1 MTFLSSS
8 SLEEGERG
16 ARSLSPSVPDA
27 DTPIEASCDYLSPGP
42 LVSSESLSAS
52 GTQPLSVSVSHPLSV
67 PVSAAPCMREPS
79 ALSPSLSSLVDA
91 AETPQLEGETLG
103 FLPGTRFPA
112 GEASVVS
119 VAVDSTPQLPSCVG
133 CSEGSPYREQSPD
146 FSLPSIGGALSPSYS
161 PLFPEGQGSDPPKG
175 LAGKGFFGGRGGGF
189 DVFSPA
195 YTTDIAPAYCAGSS
209 APHPH
214 LRFDPSARASASG
227 GRGERMHGS
236 IPANQEA
243 VSLPNVRQNLGHTS
257 DDAAGPKLEELLNFA
272 STTLGSDGA
281 LGLEAASDAKTNESV
296 DAWNPLRRSFTD
308 AVEGPCAARPS
319 VQDRARESIE
329 QPRGGREPLRGAPE
343 HEFTIQT
350 DCGSTPGGGSIP
362 KTDCT
367 AATESSSEEAV
378 GMNPEPQVRCQN
390 SEAGGG
396 LPAESA
402 VTKARQ
408 GEGQAGTRQP
418 SQEGWRS
425 IEEEAAAFV
434 TTLHETFLTPQRLLN
449 VSEGSSSPLSLPMS
463 ADEAYEEQG
472 STDGDGSPFDANE
485 QSPSRR
491 TVREQELSEGQG
503 RMPEKGEDCAAWAPC
518 NQSLFT
524 EEIKFAQSGKAAEV
538 ADLGGD
544 DEEAEEDLKPK
555 IDWEVP
561 CEDSREENSASS
573 EAALSVSQ
581 EEDLRRSTSQAD
593 NSSQGKT
600 VRTIR
605 VGNHPSRPG
614 LAQGLPAIT
623 NSAGWS
629 SPGYTHS
636 VFGRCS
642 TYSSLHSAEG
652 ICFQGVGSPLGA
664 CPMASGRCALDS
676 FKSGVISREMG
687 EILGK
692 EGGGRSLNA
701 FSRSASRCSNHP
713 SMVDPGAFAELRL
726 STLEQFYSDRCKHT
740 LLWAD
745 HTGMRFQERRASG
758 LLQIQRQL
766 KDVRQRLKGL
776 RLLGTNISS
785 VCDKSQNLVCCYVAE
800 RVVPASGEPSRDAK
814 PAASLTDAAS
824 DDAPG
829 AQETAATERAVSRFF
844 EHLLLLTIEE
854 KPDRRASEG
863 ELSGDEPER
872 AAHRESR
879 AAGIQRKFRVVSEI
893 FVLRSNPS
901 EDGAS
906 GAAAVAAGLAKNE
919 ATSLLSDAGK
929 RRQLLNALL
938 SLMSGGARDGNRE
951 SREGPLGASATGRR
965 QSASFDPVADIPP
978 APCGSNATP
987 KRSASGGASRS
998 ESPSVQSS
1006 GSDRRRSLCEPV
1018 ASSVFPSFRALSC
1031 DDRNSFPPVF
1041 GVEGA
1046 TKARPTA
1053 SYALAT
1059 SLDADSSSVSVRAFS
1074 PPPETTGMWL
1084 SSAVHMSVPDLA
1096 RQSSAEDNA
1105 QFQVGREGGALGVGG
1120 RRSRA
1125 PEPDSLPQHID
1136 DLAVGERA
1144 ASPGPFP
1151 LVSSEARLG
1160 ESPSPVGCLRSPL
1173 ESPGLHGSD
1182 TAQAETGPWPL
1193 AGPAEVARET
1203 AAAVAA
1209 ASRLLDQYACGELRT
1224 EKRES
1229 VCDFVAGGHVES
1241 PFHPGIEEATKLLM
1255 ECGLRPREGLGDSAA
1270 RTFAPSEDSLSAPP
1284 VGGREVILPGS
1295 ADLMNALV
1303 QQLQHQLQQQ
1313 IEQQLQLHRGTAADC
1328 LRAPGALASSVPHGA
1343 SVSPAISTRTKQL
1356 GRGNEHLDA
1365 SEASPASAIEAA
1377 AAALLESRG
1386 CSVGAARA
1394 LRAPGA
1400 APPALSRAAPGP
1412 SLSGSTPSHMD
1423 ILGLDGSDDLHDF
1436 KEHCSVFISWIPR
1449 VARAED
1455 YRQKDQM
1462 EKRLK
1467 LLFEVSLKVRGIVRI
1482 ALFPP
1487 RGSHCCVLFDTPQA
1501 AQAFIRQYGGSTYTS
1516 STERFKAEICAAH
1529 AVTFDRGIERVFV
1542 RIEEFKPQLLQQACG
1557 NQPMHGAGSSG
1568 SGCSAGGARHLTPA
1582 SITEGLGRQSAG
1594 LRHPQGSLGSA
1605 LASFSALRTAIE
1617 SARQGSFV
1625 QHPHQQLLLLKQ
1637 LRQEHSGEPQVEEGA
1652 GSNAPMSGFLPH
1664 VAPPAL
1670 PEPGSFQEL
1679 QAQRQRVLFR
1689 SQSAVQGALEIANFL
1704 SSRDGSAK
1712 ALQQRRH
1719 PRFGRAATMD
1729 TPSESWPGGSLQT
1742 ADLRDQNTPA
1752 IHTRACADVGGDGPF
1767 APSRS
1772 KPAEDELGPQQ
1783 QLAKASARLLSELKP
1798 EEQAELGQLW
1808 QTLMRQQQSLIGA
1821 GQGAAG
1827 LPKQSPSQQL
1837 LTAGL
1842 QQVRR
1847 DQHPPQRR
1855 QRDPHYRSAERNSG
1869 VLGKHALS
1877 SREEGAGHNTGK
1889 LATSA
1894 PRSHRPGESRIGA
1907 SRLPQSHRPQFGAG
1921 RGGQEQEGKWP
1932 APQRCLAPVPQHGVR
1947 ESPRHRHGNVGVSGA
1962 SGSYSRVNVVGTRQR
1977 HRGGPSGRGHHA

>member
-42 LVSSESLSAS
+42 LVSSQSVSVS
-52 GTQPLSVSVSHPLSV
+52 QPLSESVSHPLSV
-67 PVSAAPCMREPS
+67 SVSAAACMRELS
-79 ALSPSLSSLVDA
+79 ALSSSLSSLVDA
-91 AETPQLEGETLG
+91 AETPQPEGETLG
-103 FLPGTRFPA
+103 FLPGPRCPA
-112 GEASVVS
+112 GEAGVVS
-119 VAVDSTPQLPSCVG
+119 VAVDSTPQFTSGVG
-133 CSEGSPYREQSPD
+133 CSEGPSNREQSPD
-146 FSLPSIGGALSPSYS
+146 FSLPSIGGAVSPSYS
-161 PLFPEGQGSDPPKG
+161 PLLPEGQGSVPLKG
-175 LAGKGFFGGRGGGF
+175 LAGKGFTCGRGGDF
-189 DVFSPA
+189 DGFSPE
-195 YTTDIAPAYCAGSS
+195 YTTDGAPAYGAGSAS
-209 APHPH
+209 PH
-214 LRFDPSARASASG
+214 LHLSIDPSARASASG
-227 GRGERMHGS
+227 GRSERMHGS
-236 IPANQEA
+236 SPANQEA
-243 VSLPNVRQNLGHTS
+243 VSLPNVREDLRHTT
-257 DDAAGPKLEELLNFA
+257 DDAAGPRVEELLNFA
-272 STTLGSDGA
+272 STALDSAGG
-281 LGLEAASDAKTNESV
+281 LGLEPDSEAKTNASV
-296 DAWNPLRRSFTD
+296 DAWNLLCRSLTD
-308 AVEGPCAARPS
+308 AAEGLCAARPS
-319 VQDRARESIE
+319 VQNRARGPTE
-329 QPRGGREPLRGAPE
+329 QPRDGRAPMRGAPE
-343 HEFTIQT
+343 RQCTIQT
-350 DCGSTPGGGSIP
+350 NCRSTPGGGSIP
-362 KTDCT
+362 KTECT
-367 AATESSSEEAV
+367 AERERSSGGAV
-378 GMNPEPQVRCQN
+378 GMDSEPQVRCQN
-390 SEAGGG
+390 SEIGGG
-396 LPAESA
+396 LLAESG
-402 VTKARQ
+402 VREARQ
-408 GEGQAGTRQP
+408 EEGQADTRQP
-418 SQEGWRS
+418 SQEAWRS

-434 TTLHETFLTPQRLLN
+434 TSLHETFLTPQRLLN
-449 VSEGSSSPLSLPMS
+449 VSEGSASPLSLPMS
-463 ADEAYEEQG
+463 VDEAYEEQG
-472 STDGDGSPFDANE
+472 NTDGDGSPFDANE
-485 QSPSRR
+485 QSPSGQ
-491 TVREQELSEGQG
+491 TLREQGRSEGQG
-503 RMPEKGEDCAAWAPC
+503 RMPENGEDCAAWAPC

-524 EEIKFAQSGKAAEV
+524 VEVKSAQSGKAAGV

-544 DEEAEEDLKPK
+544 DEEAEDDLTPK
-555 IDWEVP
+555 IDWEVT

-573 EAALSVSQ
+573 EAGLSVSQ
-581 EEDLRRSTSQAD
+581 EEDLSRSTSQAD
-593 NSSQGKT
+593 YSSQGKK

-605 VGNHPSRPG
+605 VGNHPPRPG
-614 LAQGLPAIT
+614 LTQGLSIIHT

-652 ICFQGVGSPLGA
+652 ICFPGVGSPLGA
-664 CPMASGRCALDS
+664 CPMGSGRCALDS
-676 FKSGVISREMG
+676 FKSGVISREVG
-687 EILGK
+687 EILGE

-713 SMVDPGAFAELRL
+713 SMVDPGSFAELRL

-740 LLWAD
+740 LLCAD
-745 HTGMRFQERRASG
+745 HSGIRFQERRASG

-776 RLLGTNISS
+776 RLLGTNFSA

-800 RVVPASGEPSRDAK
+800 RVVPASGEPSRDTK
-814 PAASLTDAAS
+814 PAASLTGAAS
-824 DDAPG
+824 DDASG
-829 AQETAATERAVSRFF
+829 AQETVASERAVSRFF

-854 KPDRRASEG
+854 KPNRRASEG
-863 ELSGDEPER
+863 ELSGDEADR
-872 AAHRESR
+872 AAHRDSR
-879 AAGIQRKFRVVSEI
+879 VAGIQRKFRVVSEI

-901 EDGAS
+901 QDGAS
-906 GAAAVAAGLAKNE
+906 GAAAVAAGLSKNE
-919 ATSLLSDAGK
+919 AMLLLSDTAK

-951 SREGPLGASATGRR
+951 SREGPLGAGAGSRGRSAC
-965 QSASFDPVADIPP
+965 FDPVEDIPP
-978 APCGSNATP
+978 APSGSNATL
-987 KRSASGGASRS
+987 KRTGSASRS
-998 ESPSVQSS
+998 GSPSVQSS
-1006 GSDRRRSLCEPV
+1006 GSDRRRSVCEPV
-1018 ASSVFPSFRALSC
+1018 SLSVLPSFRALSC
-1031 DDRNSFPPVF
+1031 DDQNSVPPVF

-1046 TKARPTA
+1046 TKACPAA
-1053 SYALAT
+1053 SYALTT
-1059 SLDADSSSVSVRAFS
+1059 SRDADSSSVSVRAFS
-1074 PPPETTGMWL
+1074 SPPETAGMWL

-1125 PEPDSLPQHID
+1125 PEPDSLPRHID
-1136 DLAVGERA
+1136 DLAVGEPA

-1182 TAQAETGPWPL
+1182 TVQAETGPWPL
-1193 AGPAEVARET
+1193 AGATELARET
-1203 AAAVAA
+1203 AAAVTA

-1229 VCDFVAGGHVES
+1229 VCDLVAGGHLES

-1255 ECGLRPREGLGDSAA
+1255 ECGLRPREAVGDSAA
-1270 RTFAPSEDSLSAPP
+1270 RAFAPSEDSLSPPP

-1295 ADLMNALV
+1295 AELMNALV

-1313 IEQQLQLHRGTAADC
+1313 IEQQLQLHRGTATER
-1328 LRAPGALASSVPHGA
+1328 LRASGALASGVPHGA
-1343 SVSPAISTRTKQL
+1343 SVSPSLSTRTKQL
-1356 GRGNEHLDA
+1356 GRGNEHLEA
-1365 SEASPASAIEAA
+1365 SEACPASAIEAA
-1377 AAALLESRG
+1377 AAALLGSRG

-1400 APPALSRAAPGP
+1400 APPALSRPAPGP

-1557 NQPMHGAGSSG
+1557 NQPMHGSGASG
-1568 SGCSAGGARHLTPA
+1568 SGCSAGGARHLPPA
-1582 SITEGLGRQSAG
+1582 SITEGLGRQGAG
-1594 LRHPQGSLGSA
+1594 LRHPQGPLGSA
-1605 LASFSALRTAIE
+1605 LASISALRTVIE
-1617 SARQGSFV
+1617 NARQGSFV

-1652 GSNAPMSGFLPH
+1652 GSTAPMSGFLPH
-1664 VAPPAL
+1664 VAPSAL

-1679 QAQRQRVLFR
+1679 QAQRQRVLLR

-1704 SSRDGSAK
+1704 SNRDGSAK

-1729 TPSESWPGGSLQT
+1729 TPSVSWPGGSLQT

-1752 IHTRACADVGGDGPF
+1752 VHPRGCVDVGGDRPF

-1783 QLAKASARLLSELKP
+1783 QLAEASARLFSELKP

-1821 GQGAAG
+1821 GQGAPG
-1827 LPKQSPSQQL
+1827 LAKQSPSQQL

-1842 QQVRR
+1842 QQIRR

-1855 QRDPHYRSAERNSG
+1855 QRDPHYRGAERNSG

-1877 SREEGAGHNTGK
+1877 SREDGAGQNTGK
-1889 LATSA
+1889 LATPA
-1894 PRSHRPGESRIGA
+1894 PRSHRPSESRTGA
-1907 SRLPQSHRPQFGAG
+1907 SRLPQSHRSQFGSG

-1947 ESPRHRHGNVGVSGA
+1947 VESPRHRHGNVGGSGA
-1962 SGSYSRVNVVGTRQR
+1962 GGSYSRVNVVGARQR